1 MTTLP
6 LDPEDPRALG
16 PYTIRARLGEGGMG
30 VVYLA
35 DGPDGPV
42 ALRSSDASWPPTTP
56 SGPASGGRSSRPA
69 G

>member
-42 ALRSSDASWPPTTP
+42 ALKVVRRLLAADDTFRT
-56 SGPASGGRSSRPA
+56 RFRR
-69 G
+69 